1 MDCLVLRADLADLI
15 TALTDAAALAAYQER
30 IQTESGGLADK
41 GMLAHVRGMA
51 RCAAEAQAAGF
62 PALVARDRAAADSLL
77 TDLLAVALWHG
88 DPLPVERLGTSPFDP
103 AGRPRG
109 LLGADQSTDGAGLW
123 RADDGTL
130 RFARIRETGEY
141 EDVCRDHR

>member
-1 MDCLVLRADLADLI
+1 MDCLVLRADHAALVA
-15 TALTDAAALAAYQER
+15 ALTGPDALDRYQER
-30 IQTESGGLADK
+30 IQAETGSLADK
-41 GMLAHVRGMA
+41 GMLAHVRTMA
-51 RCAAEAQAAGF
+51 RLAAEARTAGF
-62 PALVARDRAAADSLL
+62 DTVAARDRAAADGLL

-88 DPLPVERLGTSPFDP
+88 DTLPAERLGEAPFDP

-109 LLGADQSTDGAGLW
+109 LLGADRSADGAGLW